1 MTPLNRARPFWAIMA
16 AFRLGF
22 TAMKLRLFAAALALA
37 ATTAFAQSSAPPQ
50 FTKLQGEALEVI
62 EVDAYTYVR
71 LKTSEGDK
79 WVAVS
84 RAGIKKGEKI
94 TVENASM
101 MPNFESKTLNR
112 KFDKIWFGQ
121 LGGAAGKQAKAE
133 SNPHGAAQP
142 AAGVEKVAKATGADA
157 KTVAEVVGGKGALK
171 DKTVTVRGK
180 VVKVTSGVM
189 NKNWLHIQDGTGKA
203 ADNTHDLIV
212 TSKEPASMGEVIT
225 ARGTVRTDVKMGAG
239 YAFDVLVEDASLS
252 RK

>member
-1 MTPLNRARPFWAIMA
+1 
-16 AFRLGF
+16 
-22 TAMKLRLFAAALALA
+22 MKLALAALALA
-37 ATTAFAQSSAPPQ
+37 LSATLALAQSSAPPQ
-50 FTKLQGEALEVI
+50 FTKLQGEALEVVT
-62 EVDAYTYVR
+62 VDAYTYVR
-71 LKTSEGDK
+71 LKTAEGDK

-84 RAGIKKGEKI
+84 RAAIKKGEKI

-101 MPNFESKTLNR
+101 MPNFESKSLNR
-112 KFDKIWFGQ
+112 KFERIWFGQ

-157 KTVAEVVGGKGALK
+157 KTVAEVVSGKGALK

-189 NKNWLHIQDGTGKA
+189 GKNWLHVQDGSGKA

-212 TSKEPASMGEVIT
+212 TTKEQAGMGEIVT

-239 YAFDVLVEDASLS
+239 YAFDVLVEDATL
-252 RK
+252 RR

>member
-1 MTPLNRARPFWAIMA
+1 MKTA
-16 AFRLGF
+16 ALL
-22 TAMKLRLFAAALALA
+22 ASIAFAAA
-37 ATTAFAQSSAPPQ
+37 TAFAQSSAPPQ
-50 FTKLQGEALEVI
+50 FTKLQGEAVEVI
-62 EVDAYTYVR
+62 DVDAYTYVR
-71 LKTSEGDK
+71 LKTAEGEK

-84 RAGIKKGEKI
+84 RAAIKKGEKI

-101 MPNFESKTLNR
+101 MPNFESKTLIR
-112 KFDKIWFGQ
+112 KFEKIWFGQ

-142 AAGVEKVAKATGADA
+142 VAGVEKVAKATGADA
-157 KTVAEVVGGKGALK
+157 KTVAEVVSGKGALK

-212 TSKEPASMGEVIT
+212 TTKEPATMGEIVT

>member
-1 MTPLNRARPFWAIMA
+1 
-16 AFRLGF
+16 
-22 TAMKLRLFAAALALA
+22 MKLRLFAAVVALA
-37 ATTAFAQSSAPPQ
+37 ATAAFSQSSAPPQ

-62 EVDAYTYVR
+62 DVDAYTYVR
-71 LKTSEGDK
+71 LKTAEGEK
-79 WVAVS
+79 WVAVT
-84 RAGIKKGEKI
+84 RAGIKKGEKV

-101 MPNFESKTLNR
+101 MPNFESKSLNR
-112 KFDKIWFGQ
+112 KFDRIWFGQ

-133 SNPHGAAQP
+133 SNPHGASQP

-180 VVKVTSGVM
+180 VVKVTSGIM

-212 TSKEPASMGEVIT
+212 TTKEPASMGEIVT

-239 YAFDVLVEDASLS
+239 YAFDVLVEDASL
-252 RK
+252 RR